1 MVKKMGLKYLKIF
14 NYLILGF
21 FTTVINIS
29 IYSILVLLKKSY
41 MISNLVA
48 FSISII
54 FAYITNK
61 KWVFNHG
68 DKKNIDVEEL
78 IKFCVARVG
87 TLLMESIMLYIGI
100 TLLRFNQYGVKT
112 IANIVVIIVNYVLSQ
127 YIVFKK

>member
-1 MVKKMGLKYLKIF
+1 MGLKYLKIF